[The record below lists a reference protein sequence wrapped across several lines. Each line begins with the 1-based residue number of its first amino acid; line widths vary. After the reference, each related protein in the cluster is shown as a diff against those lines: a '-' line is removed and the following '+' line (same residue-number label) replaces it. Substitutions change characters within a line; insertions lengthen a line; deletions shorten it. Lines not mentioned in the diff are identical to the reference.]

1 MKIVPVDVIITRFY
15 RAYAHV
21 PDNATDA
28 EVRKSAIEQIIE
40 EQDKALT
47 PDPDIEIEECDF
59 QEVRIDHEGSWSEE
73 EDKEISR
80 ILNETKEA

>member
-1 MKIVPVDVIITRFY
+1 MRIVPVDVIITRFY

-28 EVRKSAIEQIIE
+28 EIRKHVIEQIIE

-59 QEVRIDHEGSWSEE
+59 QDIRIDHEGGWSEE
-73 EDKEISR
+73 EDEEITEILKDKED
-80 ILNETKEA
+80 